1 MSDEG
6 IENKSDISN
15 EKSLGDKMIEW
26 KDSLALK
33 LRTQGY
39 AMDCKINDNQI
50 VIYNPFNNEVLFQIE
65 CFEQTPSFLIF
76 NVFRNCYQSSSLMND
91 FDAVIDFFE
100 RRILK

>member
-6 IENKSDISN
+6 FENKSDITN
-15 EKSLGDKMIEW
+15 EKSLSDKMIEW
-26 KDSLALK
+26 KDSLARK

-39 AMDCKINDNQI
+39 GIDCRINDNQI

-76 NVFRNCYQSSSLMND
+76 NVFRNCYQSSSSMND

>member
-6 IENKSDISN
+6 TITETTE
-15 EKSLGDKMIEW
+15 EKSLTDKIVEW
-26 KDSLALK
+26 KDILSRK

-39 AMDCKINDNQI
+39 AMDCRVNDNQI
-50 VIYNPFNNEVLFQIE
+50 IVYNPFNNEVLFQIE

-76 NVFRNCYQSSSLMND
+76 NVFKNCYQSSGSMNT
-91 FDAVIDFFE
+91 FEAVIDFFE